1 MERYQRAIQEEQAQ
15 VQFRTAPQ
23 LIARMY
29 SGNVLTEGLVDRCC
43 ERPRIR
49 LLSQRFNTD
58 SARLD
63 SGTLRGSSVFV
74 SGTSSTRHLI
84 VQNLL
89 TCCFIWRPHGGSN
102 PSYRRERA
110 ILGIPTSF

>member
-15 VQFRTAPQ
+15 VQFRPAPQ
-23 LIARMY
+23 LIARVY

-63 SGTLRGSSVFV
+63 SSTLRGSSVFV
-74 SGTSSTRHLI
+74 SGTSSTRPLI

-89 TCCFIWRPHGGSN
+89 TDSFIWRPQGGSN
-102 PSYRRERA
+102 PRYRRERA
-110 ILGIPTSF
+110 VS